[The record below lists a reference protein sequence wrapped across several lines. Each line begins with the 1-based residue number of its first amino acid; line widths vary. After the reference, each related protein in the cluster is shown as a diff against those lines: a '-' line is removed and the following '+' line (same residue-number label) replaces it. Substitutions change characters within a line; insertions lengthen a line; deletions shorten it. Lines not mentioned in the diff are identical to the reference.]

1 MNKQDIILMYIRDRK
16 SKRCIS
22 RETGFARKTVDKY
35 INDYEAELKELG
47 IDYNDDVK
55 RQELISRL
63 TDKPK
68 YKSSPRVRKVATE
81 ELVDRIKFFLD
92 ENKTK
97 RLTGLSKQQKKKKDI
112 YEELISEG
120 FKVSYPTVSRVINR
134 IEYKVQE
141 AYIKQEYLP
150 GDVVE
155 FDWGTVKLKTEGGIL
170 RQYQMA
176 VFTSAYSNYRW
187 AKLFPKQTSQCF
199 IEAHSDFFEYIGGSF
214 ATVVYDNMKTAVKKF
229 TSLTEKEPTEDLL
242 KLSLYYRF
250 NFRFCN
256 IRSGN
261 EKGHVERSVEV
272 VRRKAFSHKDSFQ
285 SLDDANKYLQSICE
299 KINDIKAANKEKS
312 PKEMFNEEK
321 STLLP
326 TFGKFEAA
334 RLEMLRVD
342 KFSTIVVDNCHYSV
356 PDRFVNQILK
366 CKIYSNDIIV
376 YFEDK
381 EIAHHKKSPS
391 QHQWIIELNHYFT
404 TLQRKPHALINSCA
418 FKQIDKS
425 IAQIYNMYFKNK
437 EKDFIEL
444 LQLIGD
450 VGLDKVQRS
459 ISVIKKITPT
469 SVSLD
474 KIKFVCQ
481 RNNEADFYNEY
492 LNSKSDIV
500 DNSMNLLRNYT
511 EMLSE
516 RKDGMQ

>member
-187 AKLFPKQTSQCF
+187 AKLFPKQTSQYF

-299 KINDIKAANKEKS
+299 KINDIKAAN
-312 PKEMFNEEK
+312 
-321 STLLP
+321 
-326 TFGKFEAA
+326 
-334 RLEMLRVD
+334 
-342 KFSTIVVDNCHYSV
+342 
-356 PDRFVNQILK
+356 
-366 CKIYSNDIIV
+366 
-376 YFEDK
+376 K

>member
-1 MNKQDIILMYIRDRK
+1 MYIFIW
-16 SKRCIS
+16 SFIYIS
-22 RETGFARKTVDKY
+22 
-35 INDYEAELKELG
+35 
-47 IDYNDDVK
+47 
-55 RQELISRL
+55 
-63 TDKPK
+63 
-68 YKSSPRVRKVATE
+68 
-81 ELVDRIKFFLD
+81 
-92 ENKTK
+92 
-97 RLTGLSKQQKKKKDI
+97 
-112 YEELISEG
+112 
-120 FKVSYPTVSRVINR
+120 
-134 IEYKVQE
+134 
-141 AYIKQEYLP
+141 
-150 GDVVE
+150 
-155 FDWGTVKLKTEGGIL
+155 IL
-170 RQYQMA
+170 A
-176 VFTSAYSNYRW
+176 
-187 AKLFPKQTSQCF
+187 F
-199 IEAHSDFFEYIGGSF
+199 I
-214 ATVVYDNMKTAVKKF
+214 TAVKKF

-299 KINDIKAANKEKS
+299 KINDIKAAN
-312 PKEMFNEEK
+312 
-321 STLLP
+321 
-326 TFGKFEAA
+326 
-334 RLEMLRVD
+334 
-342 KFSTIVVDNCHYSV
+342 
-356 PDRFVNQILK
+356 
-366 CKIYSNDIIV
+366 
-376 YFEDK
+376 K